1 MALVGSEMKSKFQS
15 RIHSGLARVFGSDVA
30 AGQGYPGIADP
41 FWAKMA
47 DAISDIAM
55 DVVNE
60 IQQNAE
66 VVPGQ
71 QVTGVDSVSGP
82 VTAATASPGKIL

>member
-1 MALVGSEMKSKFQS
+1 MPLQGPEMKQKFQT
-15 RIHSGLARVFGSDVA
+15 RIHSGLARVFGSDAA
-30 AGQGYPGIADP
+30 AGAGYPAIADP
-41 FWAKMA
+41 FWTKLA

-66 VVPGQ
+66 VMPGQ
-71 QVTGVDSVSGP
+71 AV
-82 VTAATASPGKIL
+82 VTAGGPSSQAGTTVSPGKIT